1 MPAFTALFLGLA
13 SLAAAAPTVQEGT
26 VLRPHFTTQEGSHS
40 AGTAFAV
47 EINDRVLVVTALHLF
62 GPAGGLKSQVDG
74 AKIAEF
80 TTSVALRDAFTGGDF
95 GQAKKTLLLSNTQP
109 MGDTAAGDIVA
120 FEAEILTGLDKLN
133 AKSKDL
139 VPLSLAEKVPAK
151 GDNVYV
157 AALVGE
163 DKDSR
168 VHKATVV
175 ESNDKWLF
183 YEYADNTL
191 DIAGTNGAAVLD
203 ENGQVI
209 GMNLGGGKMD
219 DGKLI
224 GSANPL
230 NPIRQRL
237 TEAVTR
243 E

>member
-1 MPAFTALFLGLA
+1 MPIFATLFLGLSSVA
-13 SLAAAAPTVQEGT
+13 TAAPTVQDGT

-40 AGTAFAV
+40 AGTAFAIDV
-47 EINDRVLVVTALHLF
+47 EDTLLVVTALHLF
-62 GPAGGLKSQVDG
+62 GPAGGLKGQIDG
-74 AKIAEF
+74 DKIAEF
-80 TTSVALRDAFTGGDF
+80 TTSVTLRDAFTGGDF
-95 GQAKKTLLLSNTQP
+95 GQANKALSLTNTQP
-109 MGDTAAGDIVA
+109 MGDEAAGDIVA
-120 FEAEILTGLDKLN
+120 FEAQVLTGLDKLN

-139 VPLSLAEKVPAK
+139 VPLSLAAKVPQK
-151 GDNVYV
+151 GDSVYV
-157 AALVGE
+157 AAQVGA

-183 YEYADNTL
+183 YEYADSAL
-191 DIAGTNGAAVLD
+191 DIAGTNGAPVLN
-203 ENGQVI
+203 EAGKVI

-230 NPIRQRL
+230 NPIQQRL